1 MRQRPVVVLSN
12 SDGAIVARTN
22 EAKAL
27 GIKMGEPYF
36 KIRKFLEQ
44 NGVAVFSSNYTLY
57 GELSH
62 RMAMATA
69 SLVSSVEQYSI
80 DESFIRLEDQRE
92 PLVDVGR
99 AIQARVL
106 QWVALPVG
114 VGIGHTKTLAK
125 AAQHASKIW
134 RDKTGGVVD
143 LRRPEAVEWLLRRM
157 PVEEVWG
164 IGRRM
169 RDNLASEGITTAWQL
184 SHAEPR
190 TMGRKYS
197 VVLERTI
204 RELRGARLHRAGT
217 MSTGQANH
225 LLKQDVWSACPH
237 HRGTWLSAG
246 YLHSQGR

>member
-1 MRQRPVVVLSN
+1 
-12 SDGAIVARTN
+12 
-22 EAKAL
+22 
-27 GIKMGEPYF
+27 MGEPYF

-125 AAQHASKIW
+125 AAQHASKI
-134 RDKTGGVVD
+134 
-143 LRRPEAVEWLLRRM
+143 
-157 PVEEVWG
+157 
-164 IGRRM
+164 
-169 RDNLASEGITTAWQL
+169 
-184 SHAEPR
+184 
-190 TMGRKYS
+190 
-197 VVLERTI
+197 
-204 RELRGARLHRAGT
+204 
-217 MSTGQANH
+217 
-225 LLKQDVWSACPH
+225 
-237 HRGTWLSAG
+237 
-246 YLHSQGR
+246 